1 VPRGVGEF
9 RRDGGQPG
17 AAVPVGD
24 DLRGKVDVRLPV
36 NFTAA
41 HRAAVLRFV
50 QGRWMSDAQ
59 HATQFEAF
67 DMLHRATVGNDTFAT
82 FYERVVE
89 EPCADSFIGAL

>member
-1 VPRGVGEF
+1 
-9 RRDGGQPG
+9 
-17 AAVPVGD
+17 
-24 DLRGKVDVRLPV
+24 
-36 NFTAA
+36 
-41 HRAAVLRFV
+41 
-50 QGRWMSDAQ
+50 MSDAQ